1 VNVESY
7 AQGVLVRAHIDAKA
21 LACEVHADAGDV
33 SRFLAD
39 VEACGLNVGPTRYA
53 EDGSVIFLARRS
65 A

>member
-1 VNVESY
+1 M
-7 AQGVLVRAHIDAKA
+7 RAHIDAKA